1 MELICISLFS
11 ITRAGVTTV
20 YPKHTDHVIALRQN
34 NVLLSPNLFSIHGD
48 KSHVTEL
55 NHYDA
60 VGTVLMKITD
70 ELQYKRV
77 LEKLYV
83 RVLVFGAEFD
93 HQPKF
98 GKTYDTTLILKTRA
112 PLSVILD
119 AAAVIAES
127 SAVGSVVSSSS
138 PQNIR
143 MIDGSD
149 SVDDSAT
156 TVGDVAYGLDHMREN
171 IDVAIRDMT
180 GRQSSIETTVMALK
194 DAVNNLAAA
203 IQSLDRNVHNIED
216 RCDII
221 DGHISIID
229 AHTRSPKPFAFG
241 SMSDAGSSV
250 SEDLGMLPNRSAA
263 HRYGGGSQSGGL
275 ADPPAA
281 RSAALASQTSF
292 SILSRISMQPPVAA
306 AACVSDPPRQHVQSA
321 PSPSPSPDC
330 SIMSVSRPVSPDYS
344 IQSVS
349 RPVSPAPADA
359 ALIHSQAVP
368 DASSVEL
375 LAGAGAGAAPV
386 PDASSVELLAA
397 PAPALAPDAGGV
409 ELLSGA
415 APVPDAGSAEV
426 LAAPAPDTSGV
437 ELLAAPAPVSDA
449 SGVELLAAALG
460 ASADVYRGGAV
471 HI

>member
-143 MIDGSD
+143 MVDGSD

-241 SMSDAGSSV
+241 NMSDAGSSV

-281 RSAALASQTSF
+281 LASQTSF
-292 SILSRISMQPPVAA
+292 SILSRISMQPPPVAA
-306 AACVSDPPRQHVQSA
+306 VPACVSDPPRQQVQSA

-349 RPVSPAPADA
+349 RPVSPTPADA
-359 ALIHSQAVP
+359 APIHSQAVP
-368 DASSVEL
+368 DASSAEL
-375 LAGAGAGAAPV
+375 LAAPAPDASSAELLAAPV
-386 PDASSVELLAA
+386 PAPDAGSVELLAA
-397 PAPALAPDAGGV
+397 PAPDA
-409 ELLSGA
+409 SGA
-415 APVPDAGSAEV
+415 
-426 LAAPAPDTSGV
+426 
-437 ELLAAPAPVSDA
+437 ELLAAPAPDA